1 MRLGKQLKQMKEA
14 SIERMPQSIIQIF
27 ENSIEEI
34 KNNGLKEKALKIGE
48 QIPDLP
54 LTSIDGETVLLSELQ
69 KADYLILNFYRGG
82 WCPYCNMELR
92 EYERLRK
99 DFNQLNTDILGISA
113 ERVEYTSQTFDK
125 NSLSFPILTDVNAQL
140 MKEIGIVFQLDTASK
155 EEYINF
161 GIHLDEIHANN
172 SFELPV
178 PAVYVINKD
187 REIVYVHIEEDYMT
201 RLEPSILLEL
211 IKNKLTAVKS

>member
-34 KNNGLKEKALKIGE
+34 KNSGLKEKALKIGE

-54 LTSIDGETVLLSELQ
+54 LTSIDGETILLSELQ
-69 KADYLILNFYRGG
+69 KTDYLILNFYRGG

-99 DFNQLNTDILGISA
+99 DFIQLNTDILGISA

-178 PAVYVINKD
+178 PAVYIINKD
-187 REIVYVHIEEDYMT
+187 REIVHVHIEEDYMT

-211 IKNKLTAVKS
+211 IKNKLTTVKS